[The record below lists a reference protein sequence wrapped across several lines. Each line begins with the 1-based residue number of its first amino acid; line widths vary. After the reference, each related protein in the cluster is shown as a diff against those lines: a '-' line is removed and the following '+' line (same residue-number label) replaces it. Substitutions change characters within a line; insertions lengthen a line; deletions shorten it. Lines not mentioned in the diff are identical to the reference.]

1 MFSTSRPVI
10 RYIKIYALILCLL
23 AVKLAEATHIVG
35 GEIYYDN
42 LGGNNYR
49 ITMKVYRDCINGVP
63 PFDDPAFMT
72 VFRGNGT
79 VFSTMNVAISTETLV
94 PPSNNSPCAPTTAG
108 SACVEEAI
116 YVTTINLPPLAGGY
130 YIAYQRC
137 CRNGTILNLVNPG
150 AVGATYWE
158 HIPGPE
164 QVAVNSSPR
173 FTLRPPIYICKGVP
187 IKFNHAATDP
197 DGDSLVY
204 SLCTPFNGLDQCCP
218 IVGTSPAGAGCPA
231 TCPGTNTAPPYVSV
245 PFTPPYTSSYPL
257 ASNPAINI
265 NPRTGFLN
273 GSPTTLGQW
282 VVGVCVSEYR
292 NGVLIGTHHRD
303 FQFNVIPCP
312 NMGVAGISAQTTTNN
327 GSGTGYC
334 NGFTISY
341 QNASQGNNTSY
352 FWDFGDPNST
362 TDTSYAYNPTYTFNA
377 IGVYTV
383 TLITNPGNPCAD
395 TTREVF
401 HVYPLLTPSII
412 TPTAQCLTNNSF
424 QFSANGGFMGTG
436 TYTWT
441 FGAQATPSVASTPS
455 VTGVHYSAPGTYSIT
470 FIVSENGCTAS
481 DGDTIRVF
489 PPTQASIGNFQ
500 GLGCDPY
507 SLTFPN
513 VSSGVSMTYLWRFSD
528 GSTSTDPTPTHVF
541 TPPGVYSVS
550 LTAVSNQ
557 FCMDTSRVLSVNSIT
572 VNPTPRA
579 GFVATP
585 TLTSI
590 FDPDINF
597 YNTTVISENIVSWYY
612 TFGDGAASSDI
623 NPFHTYKTWGDFNVT
638 QTVTN
643 AYGCPDTINLL
654 VRILPEFRF
663 WVPNAFTPGR
673 KDGLNDIFKPVL
685 IGVEEYTF
693 LIFDR
698 WGAQIY
704 KTNDQEE
711 GWDGR
716 YKGGE
721 CTDDVYI
728 WKCEFKNV
736 VSRAHESHIGHV
748 TLVR

>member
-1 MFSTSRPVI
+1 MVNLKRQHIKRI
-10 RYIKIYALILCLL
+10 RTYWILLFLL
-23 AVKLAEATHIVG
+23 AFRLAEATHIVG
-35 GEIYYDN
+35 GEIYYDY
-42 LGGNNYR
+42 LGNNNYR

-63 PFDDPAFMT
+63 PFDNPAFMT
-72 VFRGNGT
+72 VFRANGT
-79 VFSTMNVAISTETLV
+79 VFTTMNVAITSSMTV

-116 YVTTINLPPLAGGY
+116 YVTTVNLPPLNGGY
-130 YIAYQRC
+130 DIAYQRC
-137 CRNGTILNLVNPG
+137 CRNSTILNLVNPG
-150 AVGATYWE
+150 AVGATYQE
-158 HIPGPE
+158 HIPGPD

-204 SLCTPFNGLDQCCP
+204 NLCTPFNGLDQCCP
-218 IVGTSPAGAGCPA
+218 IIGPGGCSSN
-231 TCPGTNTAPPYVSV
+231 CPTNANTPPPYVSV
-245 PFTPPYTSSYPL
+245 PFSPPYNSSYPL

-265 NPRTGFLN
+265 NPRTGLLN

-282 VVGVCVSEYR
+282 VVGVCVTEYR
-292 NGVLIGTHHRD
+292 NGQVIGTHYRD

-312 NMGVAGISAQTTTNN
+312 NMGVAGITAQTTTNN
-327 GSGTGYC
+327 GAGTGYC

-352 FWDFGDPNST
+352 YWDFGDPNST
-362 TDTSYAYNPTYTFNA
+362 TDTSYAYNPTYTFGA
-377 IGVYTV
+377 VGVYTV
-383 TLITNPGNPCAD
+383 TLVTNPGNPCAD

-401 HVYPLLTPSII
+401 HVYPLLSPSII
-412 TPTAQCLTNNSF
+412 TPSAQCLTNNSY
-424 QFSANGGFMGTG
+424 QFSASGGFMGTG

-441 FGAQATPSVASTPS
+441 FGPQATPSVATTPS
-455 VTGVHYSAPGTYSIT
+455 VTGVHFNAAGTYSVS
-470 FIVSENGCTAS
+470 FIVSENGCTAT

-489 PPTQASIGNFQ
+489 PPTTASMGNFN

-513 VSSGVSMTYLWRFSD
+513 LSSGVSMSYLWQFSD
-528 GSTSTDPTPTHVF
+528 GTSSTEATPTHVF

-550 LTAVSNQ
+550 LTAISSQ
-557 FCMDTSRVLSVNSIT
+557 YCMDTSRVLAVNSIT
-572 VNPTPRA
+572 VHPSPTA
-579 GFVATP
+579 GYVATP
-585 TLTSI
+585 TVTSI
-590 FDPDINF
+590 FDADIRF
-597 YNTTVISENIVSWYY
+597 YNTTIVSENIVSWYY
-612 TFGDGAASSDI
+612 NFDDGTGSSDI
-623 NPFHTYKTWGDFNVT
+623 NPYHTYQMWGDYYTT

-643 AYGCPDTINLL
+643 AYGCPNTTRLL
-654 VRILPEFRF
+654 IRILPEFRF
-663 WVPNAFTPGR
+663 WVPNAFTPG

-685 IGVEEYTF
+685 IGVEDYNF

-698 WGAQIY
+698 WGEQIY
-704 KTNDQEE
+704 RTDDQTQ

-716 YKGGE
+716 YKNGD

-728 WKCEFKNV
+728 WKCDFKNV
-736 VSRAHESHIGHV
+736 VTKEHEYHIGHV